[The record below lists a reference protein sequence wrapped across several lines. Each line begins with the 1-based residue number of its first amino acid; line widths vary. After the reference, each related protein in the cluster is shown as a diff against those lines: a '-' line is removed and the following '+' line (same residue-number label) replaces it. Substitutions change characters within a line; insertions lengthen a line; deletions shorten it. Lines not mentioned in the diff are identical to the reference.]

1 MSATRHADAPPAALV
16 DAATEAWRN
25 AYAPYSGFR
34 VGAALRTVDGRVF
47 AGANVENASY
57 GLARCAEQSAIQA
70 MASAGE
76 RRFDALVVVTDAAPP
91 SAPCGACRQVL
102 SEFSEQARVWL
113 VSLDGAAV
121 VATTV
126 AALLPGAFTL
136 PPRTL
141 AANSAAPA
149 TAAADTSSD
158 DAVEESGDRP

>member
-1 MSATRHADAPPAALV
+1 MSAERRTEAPPEALV
-16 DAATEAWRN
+16 DAATRAWRN

-34 VGAALRTVDGRVF
+34 VGAALRTVDGTVF

-91 SAPCGACRQVL
+91 AAPCGACRQVL
-102 SEFSEQARVWL
+102 SEFSDEARVWL
-113 VSLDGAAV
+113 VSVDGGAV

-136 PPRTL
+136 PPRT
-141 AANSAAPA
+141 
-149 TAAADTSSD
+149 D
-158 DAVEESGDRP
+158 DRP